1 MMDGP
6 SNAVL
11 AVAILVAAYC
21 VFEGVNT
28 ALAVLRAAP

>member
-6 SNAVL
+6 SNAIL
-11 AVAILVAAYC
+11 AVAILVAAFC

-28 ALAVLRAAP
+28 ALAFLRGAP